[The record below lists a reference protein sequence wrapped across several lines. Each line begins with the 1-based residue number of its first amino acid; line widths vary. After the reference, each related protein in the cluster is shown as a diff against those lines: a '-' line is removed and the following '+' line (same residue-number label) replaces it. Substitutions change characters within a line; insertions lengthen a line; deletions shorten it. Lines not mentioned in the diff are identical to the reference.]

1 MTEIKREGDN
11 QKGEFVIYENDK
23 RAGRMTYEKEQENQ
37 IIVEH
42 TNVEEEFGGR
52 GLAGKLMDKMV
63 EYARENNL
71 KINPSCSYVQHK
83 FKKDEAIRD
92 VLAEGSL
99 EI

>member
-1 MTEIKREGDN
+1 MITIKREGTD
-11 QKGEFVIYENDK
+11 QKGEFVIFEDDK
-23 RAGRMTYEKEQENQ
+23 RAGRMTYEKEKENQ

-42 TNVEEEFGGR
+42 TNVEEEFGGK

-63 EYARENNL
+63 EYARGNQL

-83 FKKDEAIRD
+83 FKKDESIRD
-92 VLAEGSL
+92 VLADGSL